1 MRSKLLLLALL
12 SAAWTV
18 VPLASA
24 FAQQGGGDD
33 QGDSGE
39 SKKKKKDEW
48 ELRQA
53 PLPSTHAA
61 GACPYVKV
69 LYDAARFEEFKNDEE
84 ASSAVA
90 YTGEIQ
96 GVTSDCTYKGDEPI
110 VVKVAVQFM
119 LGRGPQATDSHKSY
133 GYWVAVTHRNRS
145 VLAKQ
150 EFSLPVAFPNGQ
162 DRVGRSEQLG
172 DIVIPR
178 KDSSVAGDNF
188 EILIGFDVSPTMA
201 EFNEDGKRF
210 HVDAGAPTTV
220 AEAKSGG
227 K

>member
-1 MRSKLLLLALL
+1 MRLKLLMLALVCT
-12 SAAWTV
+12 AWTV
-18 VPLASA
+18 VPATAAL
-24 FAQQGGGDD
+24 AQQGGDD
-33 QGDSGE
+33 QDSSE

-53 PLPSTHAA
+53 PLPSKHAA

-69 LYDAARFEEFKNDEE
+69 LYDAARFEEFKSAEE

-96 GVTSDCTYKGDEPI
+96 SVTSDCTYKGDEPI
-110 VVKVAVQFM
+110 RVKVAVQFM
-119 LGRGPQATDSHKSY
+119 LGRGPQATDSHKTY

-150 EFSLPVAFPNGQ
+150 EFSLPVSFPAGQ
-162 DRVGRSEQLG
+162 DRVGLSEQLG
-172 DIVIPR
+172 DILIPR
-178 KDSSVAGDNF
+178 KDSSVDGDNF
-188 EILIGFDVSPTMA
+188 EILVGFDVTPAMA

-220 AEAKSGG
+220 AEAKTGG